1 MRLIRL
7 ASVARKIVTPDQEA
21 LTRRLQRGLPESTY
35 TRAEEFFVRQAQM
48 AASERVQRCDT
59 ATGLSYPDI
68 RSSARP
74 YTSGSVLAGQKRQRE
89 PAPSPPREIKRTA
102 LEARIEDRREFGGR
116 LSFEADKNYLST
128 RGQIDGLSPHSIAV
142 AALLE
147 QGTSTQPAPT
157 RVPLTPSGVE
167 VSSARNREVDNSTI
181 EIASRVETRCVSRRD
196 AAEREE
202 TSASRPSTTE
212 GATTPAVVTSRD
224 AGVIF
229 SKPFPFRQN
238 DPAKQLPST
247 RIIDRRRARNEDMR
261 RRYME
266 KRLEQQ
272 RAREAKLTAKSEEG
286 IEETS
291 RSAAASNKA
300 VETPVSAASNQSS
313 ISTPGVL
320 KPPASL
326 RNLLNSLPKSS

>member
-1 MRLIRL
+1 MRFIRL

-48 AASERVQRCDT
+48 PASERVQRCDT
-59 ATGLSYPDI
+59 ATGVSYPDI

-89 PAPSPPREIKRTA
+89 PAPSPREIKRTA

-157 RVPLTPSGVE
+157 RMPLTPSGVE
-167 VSSARNREVDNSTI
+167 ISSARNREVANSTT
-181 EIASRVETRCVSRRD
+181 ETASRVETRCVSRRD

-212 GATTPAVVTSRD
+212 GATTPAVATSRD

-261 RRYME
+261 RKYME
-266 KRLEQQ
+266 RRLEQE

-291 RSAAASNKA
+291 RSAAAPNRA
-300 VETPVSAASNQSS
+300 VETPGSAASNQSS
-313 ISTPGVL
+313 ISTPGIS